1 MPAGLKASRQESTE
15 HFTAFRQT
23 DRDSFARG
31 AEYGH
36 TGATG
41 IQTPARL
48 GGQSLVVNGE
58 VIFEREGQRTG
69 QTKGISRLHGVALL
83 GAFFNVLQNQLCF
96 KPANILSESTFD
108 DTIIRTRKHILL

>member
-1 MPAGLKASRQESTE
+1 MPAGLKASRQESAE

-41 IQTPARL
+41 IQTPSRL

-58 VIFEREGQRTG
+58 VISEREGQRTG
-69 QTKGISRLHGVALL
+69 QTKGISRLHGAPL
-83 GAFFNVLQNQLCF
+83 GAFFSVLQNQLCF

-108 DTIIRTRKHILL
+108 DTTIRTRKQY